1 MRASGRPPYSHRDPA
16 RPVRGGDRSGLS
28 LGALAHRLM
37 ALRASLTRRL
47 SGSPAGLPA
56 RPAYG
61 VPGRRAEPSWLT
73 APAAMVGRAGFE
85 RGPRVSASAPPEHV
99 WPDQVF
105 DDRASLDALDEP
117 RFESR
122 IDRSASTPGVLV
134 RQPRRPAAIAPEGA
148 PPAASVQAAAPAAR
162 WTRTPDSVLQ
172 ERRQRALEAERVAL
186 ERARA
191 EAQAAAL
198 AVETE
203 RAAREQEARERA
215 EREQAEQARLEAI
228 AAMPAVAMPEA
239 VPTEIAE
246 DGEVVPLWRQPFV
259 APPGVRYFR
268 TPDRRPVRPSVEL
281 ANSTAAIAP
290 VAVAEPVMAEV
301 PVQASAEAPARDW
314 SDLPDWSEAQPW
326 FDGSD
331 WNVGDWSSVEA
342 WAALASQPAHAG
354 LEAALAAAPVIEAA
368 DAVADLPSVELG
380 TSPMQEAANPQPP
393 RPVYVLDRLV
403 RFDQPPRPADGQD
416 NGQTDGQPS
425 DLQADASAAIRDAF
439 LPAKPA
445 LALVFGPGSAA
456 TEPPA
461 AATPSAAAP
470 RRAPALCAMAA
481 RAAIRA
487 AGQPSLPAPAVPA
500 APEPEPAL
508 QPETAAPMGADVA
521 RSASEADRVVIPMT
535 PRTVLLRGKLAPQ
548 PEPAPA
554 EPEPVQDEPAFEEPV
569 LAAAPAPEPIEAP
582 AAQPVEAPPAPA
594 LPMVAPRAHLIPAG
608 RHLEIA
614 SVENADYELPS
625 LSLLALPDEN
635 GAEEVDADV
644 LEQNALNLQQTVQDF
659 GVRGDILA
667 VRPGPVVT
675 LYELEPAPGTK
686 SSRVIGLSDDIARSM
701 SAVSARVAVVPGRNV
716 IGIELPNETRET
728 VFLRELLSAPD
739 FYESKH
745 KLALCLG
752 KNIGGEPIIADLA
765 RMPHLLVAGTTGSG
779 KSVAINTM
787 ILSLLYRL
795 KPEECRLIMVDPKM
809 LELSVYDGIPHL
821 LSPVVIDPKKAVI
834 ALKWAVRE
842 MEERYKKMSKIAVRN
857 IDGYNARM
865 KEARERGEVITRTV
879 QTGFNRETGE
889 AVFEQEAMDLSAL
902 PYIVIVVDEMADLMM
917 VAGKDIEGAIQR
929 LAQMARAAGIHL
941 IMATQR
947 PSVDVITGTIKA
959 NFPTRI
965 SFQVTSKIDS
975 RTILGEMGAEQLL
988 GQGDMLFMAGGGRTT
1003 RVHGPF
1009 CSDSEVESVVAH
1021 LKRQGRPSYLDAV
1034 TADDSPEEPVK
1045 EGKSG
1050 RGAKAEKVERSE
1062 EPDEEAPVFD
1072 IGAFAA
1078 ATGGESDDLYKQAIE
1093 VVLRDQKAS
1102 TSYIQRRLQIG
1113 YNRAASIMERME
1125 IEGIVGPANHAGK
1138 RDILVAG
1145 APHASSGMY
1154 DDE

>member
-1 MRASGRPPYSHRDPA
+1 
-16 RPVRGGDRSGLS
+16 
-28 LGALAHRLM
+28 
-37 ALRASLTRRL
+37 
-47 SGSPAGLPA
+47 
-56 RPAYG
+56 
-61 VPGRRAEPSWLT
+61 
-73 APAAMVGRAGFE
+73 
-85 RGPRVSASAPPEHV
+85 
-99 WPDQVF
+99 
-105 DDRASLDALDEP
+105 
-117 RFESR
+117 
-122 IDRSASTPGVLV
+122 
-134 RQPRRPAAIAPEGA
+134 
-148 PPAASVQAAAPAAR
+148 
-162 WTRTPDSVLQ
+162 
-172 ERRQRALEAERVAL
+172 
-186 ERARA
+186 
-191 EAQAAAL
+191 
-198 AVETE
+198 
-203 RAAREQEARERA
+203 
-215 EREQAEQARLEAI
+215 
-228 AAMPAVAMPEA
+228 
-239 VPTEIAE
+239 
-246 DGEVVPLWRQPFV
+246 
-259 APPGVRYFR
+259 
-268 TPDRRPVRPSVEL
+268 
-281 ANSTAAIAP
+281 
-290 VAVAEPVMAEV
+290 
-301 PVQASAEAPARDW
+301 
-314 SDLPDWSEAQPW
+314 
-326 FDGSD
+326 
-331 WNVGDWSSVEA
+331 
-342 WAALASQPAHAG
+342 
-354 LEAALAAAPVIEAA
+354 
-368 DAVADLPSVELG
+368 
-380 TSPMQEAANPQPP
+380 
-393 RPVYVLDRLV
+393 
-403 RFDQPPRPADGQD
+403 
-416 NGQTDGQPS
+416 
-425 DLQADASAAIRDAF
+425 
-439 LPAKPA
+439 
-445 LALVFGPGSAA
+445 
-456 TEPPA
+456 
-461 AATPSAAAP
+461 
-470 RRAPALCAMAA
+470 
-481 RAAIRA
+481 
-487 AGQPSLPAPAVPA
+487 
-500 APEPEPAL
+500 
-508 QPETAAPMGADVA
+508 
-521 RSASEADRVVIPMT
+521 
-535 PRTVLLRGKLAPQ
+535 
-548 PEPAPA
+548 
-554 EPEPVQDEPAFEEPV
+554 
-569 LAAAPAPEPIEAP
+569 
-582 AAQPVEAPPAPA
+582 
-594 LPMVAPRAHLIPAG
+594 
-608 RHLEIA
+608 
-614 SVENADYELPS
+614 
-625 LSLLALPDEN
+625 
-635 GAEEVDADV
+635 
-644 LEQNALNLQQTVQDF
+644 
-659 GVRGDILA
+659 
-667 VRPGPVVT
+667 
-675 LYELEPAPGTK
+675 
-686 SSRVIGLSDDIARSM
+686 
-701 SAVSARVAVVPGRNV
+701 
-716 IGIELPNETRET
+716 
-728 VFLRELLSAPD
+728 
-739 FYESKH
+739 ESKH

-1034 TADDSPEEPVK
+1034 TADDAPEETAK
-1045 EGKSG
+1045 EGGRSG
-1050 RGAKAEKVERSE
+1050 RGAKGAAAEKADRSD

-1138 RDILVAG
+1138 REILVAG

-1154 DDE
+1154 DDA